1 MDVKTQTAFKNFV
14 LYQEAYPY
22 NDILIKQNF
31 EKDEL
36 KFFINGKEVK
46 PFASQG
52 QQRSVVL
59 ALKLAELETIK
70 EEKESPVLLLDDVFS
85 ELDNSR
91 QELFLNYLENEQ
103 VFITSTSAKTKNL
116 KNFLKIRVSEGK
128 TKTYKK

>member
-1 MDVKTQTAFKNFV
+1 MLH
-14 LYQEAYPY
+14 LYEVFY
-22 NDILIKQNF
+22 NL
-31 EKDEL
+31 L
-36 KFFINGKEVK
+36 K

-85 ELDNSR
+85 ELDNTR

-103 VFITSTSAKTKNL
+103 VFITSTVAKTKKLN
-116 KNFLKIRVSEGK
+116 NFLKIRINDGK
-128 TKTYKK
+128 IKSTAN